1 MTVRQIRNTTILLTL
16 GLYIA
21 ALTQPAYCTHESVG
35 ALTILLLGPLGL
47 LMEAGALADTL
58 IQGFS
63 GKGFVFQHPIGA
75 TFTWLANP
83 LLLLAL
89 LFIKRKTTSTIL
101 FSLLSTVLML
111 IFPLFGSVIDD
122 EAGHYQPITSLQA
135 GYWLWLLS
143 SIILLAGAFWL
154 KKKQTGDPLQNP

>member
-1 MTVRQIRNTTILLTL
+1 MNVKQLRNTTILLTL

-21 ALTQPAYCTHESVG
+21 ALTQPAYCTHAGKS

-58 IQGFS
+58 IQGFT
-63 GKGFVFQHPIGA
+63 GKGFVFKDPIGA
-75 TFTWLANP
+75 TFTWMANP

-89 LFIKRKTTSTIL
+89 LVLKRNNKSAMLFAGIATGLIL
-101 FSLLSTVLML
+101 L
-111 IFPLFGSVIDD
+111 FPLFGSVIDD
-122 EAGHYQPITSLQA
+122 EAGHYQTITSLQA

-143 SIILLAGAFWL
+143 SLTLLGGCMVIS
-154 KKKQTGDPLQNP
+154 KKTLVSSN

>member
-1 MTVRQIRNTTILLTL
+1 MTIKQIRNTTILLTL

-21 ALTQPAYCTHESVG
+21 ALTQPAYCTHASKS
-35 ALTILLLGPLGL
+35 AFTILLLGPLGL

-58 IQGFS
+58 IQGFT
-63 GKGFVFQHPIGA
+63 GKGFVFKDPIGA
-75 TFTWLANP
+75 TFTWMANP
-83 LLLLAL
+83 LLLLASLVLKRNSKSAMLFAGVATGLIL
-89 LFIKRKTTSTIL
+89 L
-101 FSLLSTVLML
+101 
-111 IFPLFGSVIDD
+111 FPLFGSVIDD

-154 KKKQTGDPLQNP
+154 KKKQTGDSALYL